1 MNTKR
6 FHAETERR
14 RKKKESDSDE
24 IRTREECYNAESYR
38 KDRVLYHPL
47 ERVPRMAELQCQRQ
61 ESIGHLKT
69 VTVHPFEA
77 HPHLISLISVYLDH
91 V

>member
-24 IRTREECYNAESYR
+24 IRTREECCNAEKSR
-38 KDRVLYHPL
+38 KDRVLCHPL
-47 ERVPRMAELQCQRQ
+47 GRVPRMAELQCQKQ
-61 ESIGHLKT
+61 ESIDHPKT
-69 VTVHPFEA
+69 VTVHPFGA
-77 HPHLISLISVYLDH
+77 YPHLILLILGYLDH